1 VLIWQGSSS
10 GRASYSQDEFSNLRP
25 ALLNQTPTHLEKT
38 KKQVVPGTGRTVSI
52 ILQALIMGIC
62 LSSLFTLNRITS
74 VQNQKD
80 ETIELT
86 GQKVGKR
93 LSNGATV
100 EVERQKNEAVEDWTA
115 RFLEAI
121 RVAREGDE

>member
-1 VLIWQGSSS
+1 M
-10 GRASYSQDEFSNLRP
+10 
-25 ALLNQTPTHLEKT
+25 
-38 KKQVVPGTGRTVSI
+38 PGTGRTVSI